1 MGQAWPGCF
10 PSVIRHSC
18 QAPDTNYRACIG
30 AGAQAL
36 FCSCRVTFGYVAG
49 EGRDKV
55 AETWCSQHVPKS
67 WKCGCWL
74 IRGRESG
81 RARSRDRLCS
91 SPDVN
96 SLLACQTSGLER
108 NGACFHLG
116 TYG

>member
-67 WKCGCWL
+67 WKCG
-74 IRGRESG
+74 
-81 RARSRDRLCS
+81 
-91 SPDVN
+91 PDVN
-96 SLLACQTSGLER
+96 SVCCYSGYEQSWHRTCCLKLLACQTSGLER